1 MDSNPV
7 EALKFQAYQQLL
19 KLLFTA
25 MIKPN
30 LISLTAVHVYD
41 FFHMQFPSTSNKAIS
56 PDLLH
61 SAGYDNYTIIV
72 LLSIMK
78 VNDLEKCM
86 LTCINFCQKV
96 K

>member
-1 MDSNPV
+1 
-7 EALKFQAYQQLL
+7 
-19 KLLFTA
+19 

-41 FFHMQFPSTSNKAIS
+41 FFRMQFSSTTNKAIS
-56 PDLLH
+56 PDYFIVP
-61 SAGYDNYTIIV
+61 GYDNYTIVV

-86 LTCINFCQKV
+86 LTCMNFCQKV